1 MSIFNTIAFAAAN
14 PGFSIVTFVGSA
26 QAGNNNGASVTVDI
40 SSIDVQSGDIIIVH
54 HTVGED
60 NGDQTSSMTLTDSGF
75 ASLTTGYGND
85 TYDVNHKI
93 HYKTADGTETSV
105 VSDAFPVASSSVILQ
120 VMVFRNASTL
130 TLISTD
136 LGTNSDDPVFTG
148 ATGLVYGNMVICA
161 ASTGHISGESA
172 SQEYTSGGDLDQ
184 FITDAENDAEDCTAG
199 LGCKAILAQTSFTPA
214 QWTMTGNGTASS
226 YVASTMVLS

>member
-14 PGFSIVTFVGSA
+14 PAFNIVTFVGSA
-26 QAGNNNGASVTVDI
+26 QAENNNGAAVTVDI
-40 SSIDVQSGDIIIVH
+40 SSIDVQSGDTIIVH

-105 VSDAFPVASSSVILQ
+105 VSDSFPTSSSSIILQ

-136 LGTNSDDPVFTG
+136 LGTNSDDPQFTG
-148 ATGLVYGNMVICA
+148 ATGLLYGSMVVCA
-161 ASTGHISGESA
+161 ASTGHVSGESA
-172 SQEYTSGGDLDQ
+172 SQEYTSGGDLDG
-184 FITDAENDAEDCTAG
+184 FITDASNDTEDCTAG
-199 LGCKAILAQTSFTPA
+199 LGYKAITSQTSFTPA
-214 QWTMTGNGTASS
+214 QWTMTGGATNSS
-226 YVASTMVLS
+226 YVATTMVLS